1 LVVDNALSLTVEL
14 KDDSK
19 KISEDEEE
27 EATGL
32 ATYSNSNSTVL
43 TYVLIFGK
51 CGCSSMAKK
60 HDKE

>member
-14 KDDSK
+14 KDASK
-19 KISEDEEE
+19 KISEDEE

>member
-14 KDDSK
+14 KDASK
-19 KISEDEEE
+19 KISEDEE

-51 CGCSSMAKK
+51 CGCSSITKK